1 MEKTDTTVNNGNEA
15 DSAPPAEPATPLS
28 ANSTASGNSGSAAQI
43 CKKPRPD
50 LASLTTRQYLD
61 QTVAPILLHGLQTL
75 ARERP
80 NDPISF
86 LAAYLLKN
94 KNRVNDISITE
105 NN

>member
-1 MEKTDTTVNNGNEA
+1 MDKNEVSTTPQPAQDQVSA
-15 DSAPPAEPATPLS
+15 SDSAT
-28 ANSTASGNSGSAAQI
+28 STTNHNQQTNVQLQ

-50 LASLTTRQYLD
+50 LSSLPTRQYLD

-80 NDPISF
+80 PDPISF

-94 KNRVNDISITE
+94 KNRCEESIPE
-105 NN
+105 SI